1 MQTQK
6 WEKLVWNAAFNG
18 FTALSGLPTRTWLE
32 SSDEAVEVTRRLMSE
47 IVDVAEIHNVCVR
60 TNLVDELI
68 EQVCVYFTSLS
79 NSTFLSPIIYLP
91 FTFLHLIT
99 LG

>member
-47 IVDVAEIHNVCVR
+47 IVDVAAIHNVSVR
-60 TNLVDELI
+60 KNLVEELI
-68 EQVCVYFTSLS
+68 EQVCTSRHFSIQLS
-79 NSTFLSPIIYLP
+79 YLP
-91 FTFLHLIT
+91 SFICLSDSLIWS
-99 LG
+99 